1 MSALLGRFQQ
11 GTNRAKGVCPTIKN
25 ALVKTNRALGA
36 LLGFY
41 GPGINGATGQ
51 NLRRQHTEECAMGA
65 VKQYLLEQMEKE
77 AERNRNRCIYCGN
90 KLDREERAVGRGEC
104 LDCYCRNNDKD

>member
-1 MSALLGRFQQ
+1 
-11 GTNRAKGVCPTIKN
+11 
-25 ALVKTNRALGA
+25 
-36 LLGFY
+36 
-41 GPGINGATGQ
+41 
-51 NLRRQHTEECAMGA
+51 MGA